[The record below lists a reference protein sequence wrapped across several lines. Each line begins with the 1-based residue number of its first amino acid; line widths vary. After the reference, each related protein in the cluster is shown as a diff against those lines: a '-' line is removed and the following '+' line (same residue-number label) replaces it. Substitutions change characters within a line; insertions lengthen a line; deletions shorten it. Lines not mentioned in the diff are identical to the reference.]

1 MIKKNVNKDIRNY
14 HNPEGLCGVG
24 EEKQRVWKDQKCQLC
39 ALEILSEDTPPQLAK
54 KGVLNYQIWLKPG
67 EIHPWGPF

>member
-24 EEKQRVWKDQKCQLC
+24 EEKQRV
-39 ALEILSEDTPPQLAK
+39 
-54 KGVLNYQIWLKPG
+54 
-67 EIHPWGPF
+67 